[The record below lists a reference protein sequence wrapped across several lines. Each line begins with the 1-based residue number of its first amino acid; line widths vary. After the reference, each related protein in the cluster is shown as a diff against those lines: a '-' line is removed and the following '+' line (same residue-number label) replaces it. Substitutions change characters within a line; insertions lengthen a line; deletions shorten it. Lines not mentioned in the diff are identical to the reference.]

1 MASTNFSLAHWAS
14 RHRRSILFLLLVATL
29 GGLVSAFGLP
39 VALFPNV
46 AFPRVRLTLDA
57 GDRPAE
63 MMVAQVTRTAE
74 QTVRSV
80 PGVRD
85 VRSTTSRGSA
95 ELSITFDWGRDMDL
109 AELQI
114 ESAITRILPSLPA
127 GTSFS
132 ANKMNPTV
140 FPVAAYSLTSDKI
153 DQMTLR
159 DIAQYRLVPLLSA
172 VNGVA
177 SVDVQGG
184 QVREFRAAA
193 DPALLASYGM
203 TMDELAKALSATN
216 VLSVVGRLEDRHKL
230 LLAVADSRLR
240 TIADI
245 GNTVVRSS
253 ANGTVLLSDVA
264 RIYQAPAPNY
274 TIVTADG
281 RRAVILQVFQQPDG
295 NTVEIVKGVEAALA
309 AYQSKLPKG
318 IEIHNWYDQSQLIL
332 ASAASVRDAILI
344 GVVLAGLVLLGFL
357 RSLKITAIVLIFVPA
372 VLSATVLVLS
382 VAGMSFNIMT
392 LGGMAAAIGLIIDD
406 AIVMIEQIVRRLS
419 HNGEDRHDSIRAAVT
434 EFLSPLAGSSSAT
447 IIIFLP
453 LAFLTG
459 VTGAFFKALSLT
471 MASALIISF
480 LAAWFVIP
488 LLADYFVTRRDAEVE
503 HVGPLYSKVLARYE
517 TLFRKA
523 RAKPLQAAGAV
534 AILFAVGFFAYF
546 QVGSGFMPA
555 MDEGGFIIDYIAPPG
570 TSLADTD
577 RMLSEVEKIIRATP
591 EVETYSRRTGTQLGG
606 GLTEANTG
614 DYFVRLKPLPRRD
627 IEEVMADIQHQ
638 VEQKVPGLEIET
650 AQLMEDLIGDLTA
663 VPQPIEI
670 ELFGDD
676 AASLRNLAPKV
687 AALIGKV
694 SGVTEIKDGVV
705 VAGDGLA
712 IDVDPVRAGIEGL
725 TPADVASQMETYLAG
740 NVATEVQQGERAIS
754 VRLWVP
760 HRIRASI
767 EDLNHVLIAAPD
779 GHKVAL
785 SRIAALHVLTGQPE
799 INRDNL
805 KTMVAVTARIE
816 GRDMGSTVSD
826 VRQALDAS
834 GLITGDTYY
843 ELGGLYRQQQIAFR
857 GLMGVIVAAFFLVFA
872 LLLYLYERFDFA
884 LAIIAMPLLAMPAVF
899 IGLWLTS
906 IELNISAMMG
916 MTMVVGIVTEVAI
929 FYFSE
934 YEMLLAA
941 GGGAES
947 LYEAGVNRFRPIA
960 MTTLAAILA
969 LVPLALGLGQG
980 SAMQQPL
987 AVAIISGLIVQ
998 MPLVLI
1004 VMPVLA
1010 ERLGRTRLRLPFRA

>member
-1 MASTNFSLAHWAS
+1 
-14 RHRRSILFLLLVATL
+14 
-29 GGLVSAFGLP
+29 
-39 VALFPNV
+39 
-46 AFPRVRLTLDA
+46 
-57 GDRPAE
+57 
-63 MMVAQVTRTAE
+63 
-74 QTVRSV
+74 
-80 PGVRD
+80 
-85 VRSTTSRGSA
+85 
-95 ELSITFDWGRDMDL
+95 
-109 AELQI
+109 
-114 ESAITRILPSLPA
+114 
-127 GTSFS
+127 
-132 ANKMNPTV
+132 
-140 FPVAAYSLTSDKI
+140 
-153 DQMTLR
+153 
-159 DIAQYRLVPLLSA
+159 
-172 VNGVA
+172 
-177 SVDVQGG
+177 
-184 QVREFRAAA
+184 
-193 DPALLASYGM
+193 
-203 TMDELAKALSATN
+203 
-216 VLSVVGRLEDRHKL
+216 
-230 LLAVADSRLR
+230 
-240 TIADI
+240 
-245 GNTVVRSS
+245 
-253 ANGTVLLSDVA
+253 
-264 RIYQAPAPNY
+264 
-274 TIVTADG
+274 
-281 RRAVILQVFQQPDG
+281 VILQVFQQPDG
-295 NTVEIVKGVEAALA
+295 NTVQIVKGVAATLA

-344 GVVLAGLVLLGFL
+344 GMVLAGLVLLAFL

-382 VAGMSFNIMT
+382 LAGMSFNIMT

-406 AIVMIEQIVRRLS
+406 AIVMIEQIVRRLA
-419 HNGEDRHDSIRAAVT
+419 HNGEDLHDSIRASVT

-447 IIIFLP
+447 IVIFLP

-471 MASALIISF
+471 MASALVISF

-488 LLADYFVTRRDAEVE
+488 LLADYFVTRRDAKIE
-503 HVGPLYSKVLARYE
+503 HAGPLFSKVMVRYE
-517 TLFRKA
+517 ELFRRA
-523 RAKPLQAAGAV
+523 RAKPLHAAGAV
-534 AILFAVGFFAYF
+534 AILFAVGLFAYF

-577 RMLSEVEKIIRATP
+577 RMLQEVEKIIRATP
-591 EVETYSRRTGTQLGG
+591 EVQTYSRRTGTQLGG

-614 DYFVRLKPLPRRD
+614 DYFIRLKPLPRRD

-638 VEQKVPGLEIET
+638 VEQRVPGLEIET

-676 AASLRNLAPKV
+676 AASLRKLAPKV
-687 AALIGKV
+687 ADLIGKIP
-694 SGVTEIKDGVV
+694 GVTEIKDGVV
-705 VAGDGLA
+705 MAGDGLA

-740 NVATEVQQGERAIS
+740 SVATEVQQGERAIG

-767 EDLNHVLIAAPD
+767 DDLKHVLIAAPD

-785 SRIAALHVLTGQPE
+785 SRIATLHVLTGQPE
-799 INRDNL
+799 IDRDNL

-826 VRQALDAS
+826 VRRALDSS

-857 GLMGVIVAAFFLVFA
+857 GLMEVIVAAFFLVFA

-899 IGLWLTS
+899 IGLWFAG

-934 YEMLLAA
+934 YEMLLNAGTAA
-941 GGGAES
+941 DA

-969 LVPLALGLGQG
+969 LLPLALGLGQG

-1004 VMPVLA
+1004 VMPILA
-1010 ERLGRTRLRLPFRA
+1010 ERLGRTRLRLPFRG

>member
-1 MASTNFSLAHWAS
+1 MASSTYSLAHWAS
-14 RHRRSILFLLLVATL
+14 RHRRSILFLLLVAAL

-63 MMVAQVTRTAE
+63 MMVAQVTRPAE
-74 QTVRSV
+74 QAVRSV

-95 ELSITFDWGRDMDL
+95 ELSITFDWGRDMNM

-114 ESAITRILPSLPA
+114 ESAISRILPSLPA
-127 GTSFS
+127 NTAFS
-132 ANKMNPTV
+132 ARKMNPTV

-159 DIAQYRLVPLLSA
+159 DIAQYQLVPLLSA

-184 QVREFRAAA
+184 EVREFRVAA

-203 TMDELAKALSATN
+203 TMDELAKALTATN

-240 TIADI
+240 TIGDI

-295 NTVEIVKGVEAALA
+295 NTVQIVKGVAAALA

-372 VLSATVLVLS
+372 VLATTVLVLS

-471 MASALIISF
+471 MASALVISF

-488 LLADYFVTRRDAEVE
+488 LLADYFVTRRDAEIE
-503 HVGPLYSKVLARYE
+503 QAGPVFSKVLARYE
-517 TLFRKA
+517 ELFRKVRA
-523 RAKPLQAAGAV
+523 RPLLAAGAV
-534 AILFAVGFFAYF
+534 AALFTVGLFAYF

-555 MDEGGFIIDYIAPPG
+555 MDEGGFILDYIAPPG

-577 RMLSEVEKIIRATP
+577 RMLNEVEKIIRATP
-591 EVETYSRRTGTQLGG
+591 EVQTYSRRTGTQLGG

-614 DYFVRLKPLPRRD
+614 DYFIRLKPLPRRD
-627 IEEVMADIQHQ
+627 IEDVMADIQHR
-638 VEQKVPGLEIET
+638 VEEKVPGLEIET

-676 AASLRNLAPKV
+676 AASLRKLAPRV
-687 AALIGKV
+687 ADLIGKIP
-694 SGVTEIKDGVV
+694 GVTEIKDGVV
-705 VAGDGLA
+705 LAGDGLA

-725 TPADVASQMETYLAG
+725 TPADVAAQMETYLAG
-740 NVATEVQQGERAIS
+740 NVATEVQRGERAIG

-760 HRIRASI
+760 ARVRGSI
-767 EDLNHVLIAAPD
+767 HDLERVLIAAPD

-785 SRIAALHVLTGQPE
+785 SRIATLHVLTGQPE
-799 INRDNL
+799 IDRDNL

-834 GLITGDTYY
+834 GLMTGDTYY

-857 GLMGVIVAAFFLVFA
+857 GLMVVIVAAFFLVFA

-884 LAIIAMPLLAMPAVF
+884 LAIIAMPLTAMPAVF
-899 IGLWLTS
+899 IGLWLTG

-934 YEMLLAA
+934 YEMLLKA
-941 GGGAES
+941 GRGAEA
-947 LYEAGVNRFRPIA
+947 LFEAGINRFRPIA

-969 LVPLALGLGQG
+969 LLPLALGLGQG

-1004 VMPVLA
+1004 VMPILA
-1010 ERLGRTRLRLPFRA
+1010 ERLGHLRLKYRS